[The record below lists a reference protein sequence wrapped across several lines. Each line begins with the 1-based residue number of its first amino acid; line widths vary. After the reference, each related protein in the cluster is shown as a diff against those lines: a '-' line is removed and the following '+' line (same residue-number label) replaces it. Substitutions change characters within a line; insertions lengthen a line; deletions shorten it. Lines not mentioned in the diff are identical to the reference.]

1 MLHYLMIY
9 GVTQPLFHLPEDA
22 FKFEFE
28 SIKKSLSSKFSFL
41 LQNGLGRYE
50 QGEMLKYR
58 TAGL

>member
-1 MLHYLMIY
+1 MIY

-28 SIKKSLSSKFSFL
+28 SIKKSLSSKFGFL